1 MYEAFVTAFIVHFI
15 VIDHVGNMPIF
26 LAVTQHQ
33 NRVSKLRTA
42 LDGKIVATVI
52 MVFFALCR
60 RWVLAYLK
68 ITEAAF
74 RNGAGI
80 IPYLWRSKCLALRVN
95 NTNLSSSSLAT
106 IRTSRTEPTS
116 SRLSPTSSRP
126 IGIMSVID
134 VTAGLLGTACAA
146 F

>member
-1 MYEAFVTAFIVHFI
+1 MYEAFVTAFIIYSV

-42 LDGKIVATVI
+42 LDGKIVATMI

-60 RWVLAYLK
+60 GWVLAYLK

-74 RNGAGI
+74 RIGGGI
-80 IPYLWRSKCLALRVN
+80 IMFLVALEMLSAERQWYKHVIITSEDDTNKPKSVDIFPLVSYL
-95 NTNLSSSSLAT
+95 
-106 IRTSRTEPTS
+106 
-116 SRLSPTSSRP
+116 
-126 IGIMSVID
+126 
-134 VTAGLLGTACAA
+134 
-146 F
+146 